1 MKIEMH
7 KNDVSCTVEITA
19 EEVIQLNESGVLTT
33 LFNIA
38 AAHST
43 APSKSDAE
51 ESVNAAIINEL
62 YEALLKQI
70 KPYIAE
76 LNDDERCEI
85 INYAHQYCAANHLT
99 AWEEEGLINKLQILF
114 DQIPYKPSDKSGDNK
129 NTGSC

>member
-19 EEVIQLNESGVLTT
+19 EEVIQLSESGVLTT

-38 AAHST
+38 AHST
-43 APSKSDAE
+43 TSSKSDAE
-51 ESVNAAIINEL
+51 EGVNAAIINEL

-76 LNDDERCEI
+76 LNNDERCEMLE
-85 INYAHQYCAANHLT
+85 YARQYCAANHLSV
-99 AWEEEGLINKLQILF
+99 WEEEGLINKLQSLF

-129 NTGSC
+129 NSGSC

>member
-43 APSKSDAE
+43 APSNSDAD
-51 ESVNAAIINEL
+51 VNAAIINEL

-85 INYAHQYCAANHLT
+85 INYAHQYCAANHLS
-99 AWEEEGLINKLQILF
+99 AWEEEGFINRLQSLF
-114 DQIPYKPSDKSGDNK
+114 DQIPYKSSDKSDGNK
-129 NTGSC
+129 NSGSC

>member
-7 KNDVSCTVEITA
+7 KNDVSCSVEITV

-38 AAHST
+38 AHSKKT
-43 APSKSDAE
+43 DASD
-51 ESVNAAIINEL
+51 AIINEL

-85 INYAHQYCAANHLT
+85 INYAHQYCAANHLS
-99 AWEEEGLINKLQILF
+99 AWEEEGLINKLQTLF

-129 NTGSC
+129 NSGSC

>member
-7 KNDVSCTVEITA
+7 KNDVSCSVEITV

-43 APSKSDAE
+43 APSNSDAD
-51 ESVNAAIINEL
+51 VNAAIINEL

-85 INYAHQYCAANHLT
+85 INYAHQYCAANHLS
-99 AWEEEGLINKLQILF
+99 AWEEEGLINKLQTLF
-114 DQIPYKPSDKSGDNK
+114 AQIPYKPSEDNNGDNK
-129 NTGSC
+129 NSGSC

>member
-38 AAHST
+38 AHST
-43 APSKSDAE
+43 TSSKSDAE
-51 ESVNAAIINEL
+51 EGVNTTIINEL

-76 LNDDERCEI
+76 LNDDERCEMLE
-85 INYAHQYCAANHLT
+85 YARQYCAANHLSV
-99 AWEEEGLINKLQILF
+99 WEEEGLINKLQSLF
-114 DQIPYKPSDKSGDNK
+114 DQIPYKPSDKSDGNK
-129 NTGSC
+129 NSGSC